1 MIELIKLQV
10 SEVTD
15 THTMFTIIVKHTN
28 FFGQSKHVYYD
39 CFKESE
45 SSLIR
50 FICDGSRLWLKYDH
64 LQESILAI
72 LSTRDQY
79 YLKN

>member
-1 MIELIKLQV
+1 MIELIKIEV
-10 SEVTD
+10 SEITD
-15 THTMFTIIVKHTN
+15 THTMFLIIVKHTN
-28 FFGQSKHVYYD
+28 FFGQSQYKRHE
-39 CFKESE
+39 CFKENE
-45 SSLIR
+45 FSLIH

-72 LSTRDQY
+72 LSTKNQY